1 MSVFNDDN
9 NELKHPAFHD
19 EQIKKKKMWA
29 KILDVLLPIVKGL
42 PIIPKNIKTL
52 LVDLEKYTQIIK
64 RSKWSLIDSFFSNSA
79 LQFQ

>member
-29 KILDVLLPIVKGL
+29 KILDVL
-42 PIIPKNIKTL
+42 
-52 LVDLEKYTQIIK
+52 
-64 RSKWSLIDSFFSNSA
+64 FSVFMVLGFVA
-79 LQFQ
+79 WVLFCIWMCYFRERM